1 MITPRKAPKPLSPD
15 ETAAIRTA
23 AAEEFRR
30 NPPPPGTPAQLAL
43 AEQIWVPHVRAVQAQ
58 QQRKAA
64 A

>member
-15 ETAAIRTA
+15 EVMQIRTA

-43 AEQIWVPHVRAVQAQ
+43 AEQVMVPAVRCVLAE
-58 QQRKAA
+58 QRENAA
-64 A
+64 